1 MINAERPNV
10 VRYLWVR
17 NFSILLLE
25 FALLSI
31 SIWAA
36 FIPMRGYNTLVNLVL
51 AGVMALIGLLFF
63 MELLRGPLLLRLA
76 AAAGF
81 FFLIIM
87 FPLTFA
93 DYLTRAG

>member
-1 MINAERPNV
+1 MNGKSNSVARH
-10 VRYLWVR
+10 LWVR
-17 NFSILLLE
+17 NGSILAVEFVLL
-25 FALLSI
+25 AI
-31 SIWAA
+31 QVWAA
-36 FIPMRGYNTLVNLVL
+36 FLPMSGYNTAVNMGI

-63 MELLRGPLLLRLA
+63 MELIHGPVLLRLA

-81 FFLIIM
+81 FWLVIM

>member
-1 MINAERPNV
+1 MTNAESSTV
-10 VRYLWVR
+10 VRDLWLR
-17 NFSILLLE
+17 NGSI
-25 FALLSI
+25 LLSI
-31 SIWAA
+31 SISAA
-36 FIPMRGYNTLVNLVL
+36 FIPMNGYNTAVNLAI

-63 MELLRGPLLLRLA
+63 MELLHGTVLLRLA

>member
-1 MINAERPNV
+1 MTNAESSTV
-10 VRYLWVR
+10 VRDLWLR
-17 NFSILLLE
+17 NGSILLME
-25 FALLSI
+25 FVLLSI
-31 SIWAA
+31 SFSAA
-36 FIPMRGYNTLVNLVL
+36 FIPMNGYNTAVNLAI

-63 MELLRGPLLLRLA
+63 MELLHGTVLLRLA

>member
-1 MINAERPNV
+1 M
-10 VRYLWVR
+10 
-17 NFSILLLE
+17 LL
-25 FALLSI
+25 AV
-31 SIWAA
+31 SIWVA
-36 FIPMRGYNTLVNLVL
+36 FIPIGGYNTVVNLAI

-63 MELLRGPLLLRLA
+63 MELLSGTVLLRLA

-93 DYLTRAG
+93 DYLTRSG

>member
-1 MINAERPNV
+1 MNGQSSNV
-10 VRYLWVR
+10 RQLWIR
-17 NFSILLLE
+17 NGSILVVELVLL
-25 FALLSI
+25 AI

-36 FIPMRGYNTLVNLVL
+36 FIPMNGYNTAANLTI

-63 MELLRGPLLLRLA
+63 MDLIHDTTLLRLA

-81 FFLIIM
+81 FWLIIM

-93 DYLTRAG
+93 DYFTRP